1 MMGIIFSILAGALMS
16 FQGVFNTRLNER
28 IGIWEA
34 NAFVHGTALIVS
46 IIVLFFASS
55 GDFKKIME
63 VDKLYLTGGIIGAL
77 ITFTVI
83 RGISSLGATYAISL
97 ILVAQLLT
105 AAVIDKFS
113 LFGAEPITFGWT
125 KILGVIVMIAG
136 IILFKFKG

>member
-1 MMGIIFSILAGALMS
+1 MIGIIFSIVAGALMS

-34 NAFVHGTALIVS
+34 SAFVHGTALIVS
-46 IIVLFFASS
+46 ILALLFVAN
-55 GDFKKIME
+55 GDFRKIVE

-83 RGISSLGATYAISL
+83 KGVSLLGPTCAVST

-105 AAVIDKFS
+105 AAAIDKFT
-113 LFGAEPITFGWT
+113 LFGTAPVEFGLS
-125 KILGVIVMIAG
+125 KFIGVGIMIIG
-136 IILFKFKG
+136 IIIFKCKG